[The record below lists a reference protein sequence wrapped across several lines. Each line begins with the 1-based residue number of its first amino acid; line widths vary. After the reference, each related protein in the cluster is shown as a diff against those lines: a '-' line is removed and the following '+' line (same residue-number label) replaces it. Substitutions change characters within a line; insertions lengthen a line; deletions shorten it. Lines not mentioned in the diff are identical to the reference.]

1 MRPSLHSLFRPLGRG
16 LAGLALGLCLA
27 ELGFYARDGGAFP
40 HLNVYEPDAERGL
53 RLAPGAE
60 TKVRF
65 GGSAVTHVRLDG
77 AGYRGAAGRPWAE
90 GGVLVVGDSQAFGL
104 GVEADEAFAA
114 RLGEG
119 LGAPVY
125 NAGVPTY
132 GPPEFARVIDELAPK
147 LEPKTVVYVVNF
159 ANDAFEAELPNR
171 GRHVA
176 WDGWAVRRETAPAS
190 VVDFPGR
197 GLLFGRSHAFFAA
210 RQLWHRAGGP
220 ERDAEGAPSE
230 GTWRDLLG
238 SAEAL
243 REERGRQADE
253 LARRA
258 AGYEAEA
265 AYARESAR
273 SAESR
278 VRALVFRELKPKE
291 GFTFAGEN
299 AAPNEGEL
307 YRTAGANPGD
317 IVVPGFGEEGR
328 PVAASAKYLRQ
339 AAQLRQR
346 LEAELRR
353 RAEDAADSPEGREI
367 LGALSERDRL
377 AARLSATL
385 AKPLELS
392 RASSPLARAV
402 LAAKGRAEAAG
413 ARFVLLFL
421 PLDVMVS
428 EAEWPKHRGGP
439 VDLRPARVLVDDLLE
454 AVRGAGATALDATEA
469 LAAAEPGAFL
479 PGDLHMTPKGHAAVA
494 VALAGALRAAPPGP
508 APAPLVGL
516 AEGRSRPPPPGAW
529 AAAPEV
535 AVSGGAEGC
544 RAKKLREW
552 LYVRCSPWN
561 PHAPRIKGVAVMRGG
576 LGEAIAVAAEG
587 AATLVAPAP
596 PGADLEA
603 VFGWEGRPRKL
614 VVRWDRERVV
624 PDMAFVDAPAPG
636 PGPGDEAGRDA
647 LCACHARVVGAA
659 TCAAMAAAPDADC
672 SRSFPDDC
680 ERLLACAS
688 GDPARAPRCPA
699 GYVNAGAALH
709 CSKLC
714 AGDAECGPGAACVDD
729 QGAKRCVPR

>member
-1 MRPSLHSLFRPLGRG
+1 MSAHLPRALRPIGRAA
-16 LAGLALGLCLA
+16 AGLGLGLLLA
-27 ELGFYARDGGAFP
+27 ELAFYARDGGAFP
-40 HLNVYEPDAERGL
+40 HLNVYAADPVRGL
-53 RLAPGAE
+53 RLRPDAE

-65 GGSAVTHVRLDG
+65 GGSAVTRVRLDG
-77 AGYRGAAGRPWAE
+77 AGYRGASGRPWAE

-104 GVEADEAFAA
+104 GVEAEEAFAA
-114 RLGEG
+114 RLGG
-119 LGAPVY
+119 ALGAPVY

-132 GPPEFARVIDELAPK
+132 GPPEFAQVIDELAPK
-147 LEPKTVVYVVNF
+147 LKPKTVVYVVNF
-159 ANDAFEAELPNR
+159 ANDAFEAERPNR

-190 VVDFPGR
+190 VVEFPGR
-197 GLLFGRSHAFFAA
+197 GWLFGRSHAFYAA
-210 RQLWHRAGGP
+210 RQLWYRAGGP

-230 GTWRDLLG
+230 GTWRDLLA

-243 REERGRQADE
+243 RDEQARTVAELERQ
-253 LARRA
+253 A

-278 VRALVFRELKPKE
+278 VRALVFRELKLKE
-291 GFTFAGEN
+291 GFEPAGEEY
-299 AAPNEGEL
+299 APTPGEL
-307 YRTAGANPGD
+307 YRAAGGNPGD

-328 PVAASAKYLRQ
+328 PVAASAKYLRE
-339 AAQLRQR
+339 AARLRQR

-353 RAEDAADSPEGREI
+353 RAEEAADSPEAREI

-377 AARLSATL
+377 EARLSATL
-385 AKPLELS
+385 AKPLEVA

-402 LAAKGRAEAAG
+402 LGAKARAEAAG

-428 EAEWPKHRGGP
+428 EAEWSKHRGGP

-479 PGDLHMTPKGHAAVA
+479 PGDLHMTPKGHEAVA
-494 VALAGALRAAPPGP
+494 AALAAALRAGPP
-508 APAPLVGL
+508 AKSPAPLVAL
-516 AEGRSRPPPPGAW
+516 AEGRSRPPPPEAW
-529 AAAPEV
+529 DKAPEI
-535 AVSGGAEGC
+535 AVLGSEGC
-544 RAKKLREW
+544 TAKKLREW
-552 LYVRCSPWN
+552 LYVRCAPWHG
-561 PHAPRIKGVAVMRGG
+561 PKVTGLEVTRGG
-576 LGEAIAVAAEG
+576 LGEATAAVADG
-587 AATLVAPAP
+587 AATLVAPTP

-614 VVRWDRERVV
+614 VVRWGGDRVV
-624 PDMAFVDAPAPG
+624 PDMGFVDAAGAAP
-636 PGPGDEAGRDA
+636 PKPGDAAASDA
-647 LCACHARVVGAA
+647 LCACHRQVSGQPDCSTMV
-659 TCAAMAAAPDADC
+659 AAPDPDC
-672 SRSFPDDC
+672 LRTFAGDC
-680 ERLLACAS
+680 ARLLACAS

-699 GYVNAGAALH
+699 GHVNAGAALH

-714 AGDAECGPGAACVDD
+714 AADAECGAAAACVED
-729 QGAKRCVPR
+729 QGVKRCVPR